1 MNGDAAAGSP
11 ALHLRH
17 TPEGLNKA
25 PRAELRR
32 GNEEKIVAEEDEEGV
47 TLEEILI
54 EMIDAQLEIV
64 DAVSSGRPLADGEA
78 LKVRLSDL
86 RDLLSDAID
95 DEED

>member
-1 MNGDAAAGSP
+1 M
-11 ALHLRH
+11 
-17 TPEGLNKA
+17 
-25 PRAELRR
+25 
-32 GNEEKIVAEEDEEGV
+32 AEEDEEGV

-86 RDLLSDAID
+86 RDLLSDAMD